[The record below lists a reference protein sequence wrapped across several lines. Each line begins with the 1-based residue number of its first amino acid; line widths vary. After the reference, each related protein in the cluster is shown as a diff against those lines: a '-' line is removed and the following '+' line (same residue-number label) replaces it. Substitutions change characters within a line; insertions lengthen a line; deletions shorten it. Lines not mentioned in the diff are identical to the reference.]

1 MATKTQKAQAA
12 QVTGMLRKDHKNVQ
26 EFFKKF
32 QKAKN
37 VEEKQDIVETAILD
51 LEVHAE
57 LEEKLIYP
65 PIRAEIEDDD
75 LMDEA
80 LEEHHLVH
88 GVIRELKKMK
98 PDNERYDAKV
108 TVLGELVKHHVKE
121 EEGEMLPKAEKCDI
135 DWEDL
140 YEQVIERRSQL
151 LDGAGPSSNNR
162 KRSLAKKK

>member
-12 QVTGMLRKDHKNVQ
+12 QVTDLLRKDHKHVQ
-26 EFFKKF
+26 ELFKKF
-32 QKAKN
+32 HKAKN
-37 VEEKQDIVETAILD
+37 AEEKQDIVETALLE

-65 PIRAEIEDDD
+65 AIRAEIEDEE

-80 LEEHHLVH
+80 LEEHHIVH

-98 PDNERYDAKV
+98 PDNERYDAKFI
-108 TVLGELVKHHVKE
+108 VLGELVKHHVKE
-121 EEGEMLPKAEKCDI
+121 EEEEMLPKAEKCDI

-140 YEQVIERRSQL
+140 NEQVLERKNQL
-151 LDGAGPSSNNR
+151 MDGAGASSDNR